1 MALALAQEKLH
12 YDPVQIEALS
22 HQIRMGDL
30 TPIMQLYEQDIK
42 RPLKSAIA
50 GSLIRTLFIQVQKA
64 KVVFCFNSF
73 PLQVTERFVL
83 G

>member
-1 MALALAQEKLH
+1 MALSLAEEKLH
-12 YDPVQIEALS
+12 YDPAQMQALS
-22 HQIRMGDL
+22 RQIQIGDL
-30 TPIMQLYEQDIK
+30 TPVMQIFEQDIK

-64 KVVFCFNSF
+64 KVCSTRIC
-73 PLQVTERFVL
+73 PGRIAESSHAI